1 MSTCACAAAAAAA
14 AAANQPPHEH
24 GPGCGH
30 TAIRHDGHVDYL
42 QEGHL
47 HHPHE
52 GRVQEHSIAVSD
64 ANPEGCTPPCAGHEP
79 GHVHGPG
86 CGHEAVPHGN
96 HIDFLVNGRLHHP
109 HGDHCDD
116 HGPVEVVQG

>member
-1 MSTCACAAAAAAA
+1 MRKQMILWIVMLWSVFSAAGQVRYP
-14 AAANQPPHEH
+14 N
-24 GPGCGH
+24 
-30 TAIRHDGHVDYL
+30 
-42 QEGHL
+42 
-47 HHPHE
+47 
-52 GRVQEHSIAVSD
+52 AV
-64 ANPEGCTPPCAGHEP
+64 AGPEGIYVNCGN
-79 GHVHGPG
+79 HGPG